1 MGSKANKGK
10 LEETPQEKMLA
21 QIAVEENQR
30 YKETWLPLQQK
41 AIQMTEKMNAPDSFE
56 RERARGRAAGVGTE
70 IDMAAADVGKQDQ
83 NRGVDAG
90 SSNFVMRQ
98 GALSDER
105 AKSVGI
111 ATANAEDAIDDA
123 YVQGIASL
131 VRTGR
136 NKGDV
141 AIDSMGRSAATEA
154 ANAASG
160 AAAGAARRAGNMQLA
175 GTVIGA
181 GAQGA
186 RGIQWGQGQG
196 SGTGFGFSGAN
207 AAAPYTPGVD
217 I

>member
-1 MGSKANKGK
+1 VGSKSDKGK
-10 LEETPQEKMLA
+10 LEETAQEKMLA
-21 QIAVEENQR
+21 QIAVEENDR
-30 YKETWLPLQQK
+30 YKKTWLPLQQK

-56 RERARGRAAGVGTE
+56 RDRARGRAAGVGTE
-70 IDMAAADVGKQDQ
+70 IDMAAEDIAKQDQ
-83 NRGVDAG
+83 NRGVNAG

-98 GALSDER
+98 GKLGEER

-123 YVQGIASL
+123 YVQGLASL
-131 VRTGR
+131 VRSGR

-141 AIDSMGRSAATEA
+141 ALDNMGRSAATSA
-154 ANAASG
+154 ANEASG
-160 AAAGAARRAGNMQLA
+160 AAAGAARRSGNMQLA

-181 GAQGA
+181 GTQVG

-207 AAAPYTPGVD
+207 EAAPYTPGVN